1 MVATGEPD
9 DYAVDHP
16 HTALRVV
23 EVADTTLEADTHE
36 KASLYAAGGVPD
48 YWVIDIHRA
57 AAFLCSATRG
67 RTWPRCSAT
76 STGRCSPTGPDETWM
91 LLAAPDPRIPVADL
105 LPRDP
110 S

>member
-1 MVATGEPD
+1 MTGEPD

-48 YWVIDIHRA
+48 YWVIDI
-57 AAFLCSATRG
+57 
-67 RTWPRCSAT
+67 
-76 STGRCSPTGPDETWM
+76 TGRRVLVFRNPRPDAAEAFGRIYGQVFAHGPDET
-91 LLAAPDPRIPVADL
+91 LTPLAAPDARIRVADL